1 MRMPPFRAA
10 RRLPATLIPI
20 AGLFVMLLA
29 SASAFGYRSGSA
41 HRSLHPA
48 AGAARA
54 ASLHKAIAALLSR
67 PEVSQAHWGIS
78 VAGVDGT
85 SIYTRNDARF
95 FTPASNAKLMTTAA
109 AFALLPK
116 GLTFTTRAVTTGR
129 LDRSGV
135 LHGDIAILGSGDP
148 DMSDVTLPY
157 GSGARSSGSP
167 LAALEEMADQIAAR
181 GVHSVQGDI
190 VGDDTWFV
198 FEPYPTGWAWD
209 DLQWD
214 YGAPVSALSVNDNV
228 VFLNALPGPRVGA
241 RAEAAWFP
249 ATAYYEVENEL
260 ATGPP
265 ASEPA
270 PGIDRRP
277 GSRMVR
283 IYGQIPASQGGLH
296 AGLAIEDPAEY
307 AAQSLKEMLLARGV
321 NVAGQARARHRFS
334 SDTGSY
340 LQEQEQP
347 LALHAVNMGTVEPPA
362 GGAAVLA
369 THVSPPLDED
379 LTLTNKVSQN
389 LHAELALRTLG
400 KLEGSDGSLVE
411 GSRVVRQFLVDAGVR
426 PGDFLLFD
434 GCGLSRQDLVT
445 PRALV
450 SLLAYAANQSW
461 GRQFRESLPVGGVDG
476 TLAGRFKSASL
487 RGRVFAKTG
496 TMGESNDLSG
506 YLIAASGRTIVF
518 SILCNNRLASSVAER
533 RTMDRI
539 VAAIAEFD

>member
-1 MRMPPFRAA
+1 MPPFRAA
-10 RRLPATLIPI
+10 RKLPATVISM
-20 AGLFVMLLA
+20 AGLSALLLVPG
-29 SASAFGYRSGSA
+29 SASGYRSEAA
-41 HRSLHPA
+41 HRPPRRA

-54 ASLHKAIAALLSR
+54 ASLHGAITALLSR
-67 PEVSQAHWGIS
+67 PDVSEAHWGIC
-78 VAGVDGT
+78 VASIDGDP
-85 SIYTRNDARF
+85 IYTLNDAKL

-116 GLTFTTRAVTTGR
+116 GLTFTTRAVTTGAV
-129 LDRSGV
+129 DPAGV
-135 LHGDIAILGSGDP
+135 LHGDISILGAGDP
-148 DMSDVTLPY
+148 DMSGVRLPY
-157 GSGARSSGSP
+157 GSGTRGSAAP
-167 LAALEEMADQIAAR
+167 LAALEEMAAQIAAR
-181 GVHSVQGDI
+181 GVHSVLGDI

-228 VFLNALPGPRVGA
+228 VFLDALPGPRIGSPA
-241 RAEAAWFP
+241 QAAWSP
-249 ATAYYEVENEL
+249 ATAYYELENAL
-260 ATGPP
+260 TTGPP
-265 ASEPA
+265 AAAPA

-277 GSRMVR
+277 GSRLVR

-321 NVAGQARARHRFS
+321 KVSGQARARHRFS

-340 LQEQEQP
+340 IQEQEQP
-347 LALHAVNMGTVEPPA
+347 LALHAVTAATVEPPA
-362 GGAAVLA
+362 EGAVVLA
-369 THVSPPLDED
+369 AHVSPPLDED
-379 LTLTNKVSQN
+379 LALTNKVSQN

-400 KLEGSDGSLVE
+400 KLEGSDGSLAE
-411 GSRVVRQFLVDAGVR
+411 GARVVRQFLIGAGVL
-426 PGDFLLFD
+426 PGDFLFFD

-450 SLLAYAANQSW
+450 SLLVYAAKQSW
-461 GRQFRESLPVGGVDG
+461 GSQFRASLPIGGVDG
-476 TLAGRFKSASL
+476 TLAGRFKSPPL
-487 RGRVFAKTG
+487 RAKVFAKTG

-506 YLIAASGRTIVF
+506 YLIAASGRTIAF
-518 SILCNNRLASSVAER
+518 SILCNNRLASSGAER
-533 RTMDRI
+533 KTMDKI